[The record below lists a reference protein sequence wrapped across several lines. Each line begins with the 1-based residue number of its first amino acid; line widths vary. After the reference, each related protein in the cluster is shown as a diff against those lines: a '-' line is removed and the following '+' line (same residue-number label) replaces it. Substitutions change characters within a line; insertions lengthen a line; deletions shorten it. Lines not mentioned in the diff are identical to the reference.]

1 MQVLGNLQ
9 LVGGGSIRGLRVEQL
24 GADPLV
30 GDLLEARVW
39 YNTATKALKYFDGV
53 EVHTIAKGGNLT
65 DYVRHDGTV
74 AMTGA
79 LTLSSAD
86 QSEGAAETAVSK
98 GHVDTALAL
107 KQDNVTGAATSILS
121 QDLTASRAVVSD
133 SSGKVAVSNVTT
145 TELGYLSGVTSAVQE
160 QIDSKQA
167 NLGYVPVNKAGDS
180 MSGNLAMGDNRIIG
194 LAAPIGATDAAR
206 KIDLDNA
213 IANLNWQE
221 DVLAVQ
227 DTAVLDPGATPAEG
241 DRYIITQSGALNA
254 NFGTIAG
261 LGDGD
266 IVEYVGGAFVVAYD
280 VSAAADQAAGTLAT
294 DLSSGRFFRFNGTAW
309 SAFEGMEALVAGI
322 GLVRSGNVISVNLGA
337 GISELPSD
345 EVGIDVRANSGLFL
359 TIDGTTDTVDAAGQ
373 LAVRLGGNNSLS
385 FDVGG
390 GVQVASQGVQASM
403 LGEVAGNGIQ
413 GGQGVSLSVK
423 ASDSSITVDAS
434 GVKLNETHTDGIY
447 ARQDGAAF
455 SGAVTVQTPTA
466 AANPTTKAYVDGLLA
481 NSNNDLDALEA
492 RVTAGHFVYDSTA
505 SGTNTAAA
513 THTVNHGIG
522 TKYCQ
527 VTVVDEADEVIMP
540 DSISFVSATQ
550 LTVGFTV
557 AIKCRVIVTAVAP
570 AA

>member
-39 YNTATKALKYFDGV
+39 YNTATKALKYFDGT

-145 TELGYLSGVTSAVQE
+145 TELGYLSGVTSAIQA
-160 QIDSKQA
+160 QIDSKQSD
-167 NLGYVPVNKAGDS
+167 LGYVPVNKAGDS

-227 DTAVLDPGATPAEG
+227 TDNTLVPSQVEGA
-241 DRYIITQSGALNA
+241 RYIITNA
-254 NFGTIAG
+254 VETNVGFGSISG

-266 IVEYVGGAFVVAYD
+266 IVEYTGGAFVVAYD
-280 VSAAADQAAGTLAT
+280 VSVAGAQAAGTLAT
-294 DLSSGRFFRFNGTAW
+294 DLASGRFFRFNGTAW

-322 GLVRSGNVISVNLGA
+322 GLVRSGNVINVNLGA

-359 TIDGTTDTVDAAGQ
+359 TVDGTTATTDAAGQ
-373 LAVRLGGNNSLS
+373 LAVRLGGNNSVS

-390 GVQVASQGVQASM
+390 GIQVASQGVQASM

-423 ASDSSITVDAS
+423 TADSSITVDAS

-447 ARQDGAAF
+447 ARQDGATF
-455 SGAVTVQTPTA
+455 SGAVVVQTPTA
-466 AANPTTKAYVDGLLA
+466 AANPTTKAYVDGLLQ

>member
-39 YNTATKALKYFDGV
+39 YNTTTKALKYFDGT

-79 LTLSSAD
+79 LELSSAD
-86 QSEGAAETAVSK
+86 QSEGADTTAISK
-98 GHVDTALAL
+98 GHLDTALAL

-121 QDLTASRAVVSD
+121 SDLTASRAVVSD

-145 TELGYLSGVTSAVQE
+145 TELGYVSGVTSPVQE
-160 QIDSKQA
+160 QLDSKQGD
-167 NLGYVPVNKAGDS
+167 LGYVPVNKAGDS

-213 IANLNWQE
+213 IAKLNWQE

-227 DTAVLDPGATPAEG
+227 VDATLNPGTPAEG
-241 DRYIITQSGALNA
+241 DRYIITNAAALHA
-254 NFGTIAG
+254 GFGPITG
-261 LGDGD
+261 LGNGD
-266 IVEYVGGAFVVAYD
+266 IVQYVSGEFVVAYD
-280 VSAAADQAAGTLAT
+280 VSVAADQAAGTLAT
-294 DLSSGRFFRFNGTAW
+294 DLSSGRFFRYNGTTW

-322 GLVRSGNVISVNLGA
+322 GLVRSGNVINVNLGA
-337 GISELPSD
+337 GVAELPSD

-359 TIDGTTDTVDAAGQ
+359 TVDGSTATTDSAAQ

-390 GVQVASQGVQASM
+390 GVQVASQGVQATM

-423 ASDSSITVDAS
+423 AADSSITVDAS

-455 SGAVTVQTPTA
+455 SGAVTVQTPTTA
-466 AANPTTKAYVDGLLA
+466 SNPTTKAYVDGLLQ

-513 THTVNHGIG
+513 THTVNHNIG

>member
-24 GADPLV
+24 GTDPLV

-39 YNTATKALKYFDGV
+39 YNTATKALKYFDGT
-53 EVHTIAKGGNLT
+53 EVHTLAKGGNLT

-79 LTLSSAD
+79 LVLNSDD
-86 QSEGAAETAVSK
+86 QSAAADNVAVSK
-98 GHVDTALAL
+98 GHLDTELAL
-107 KQDNVTGAATSILS
+107 KQNNITGAATSILS
-121 QDLTASRAVVSD
+121 SDLTASRAVISD
-133 SSGKVAVSNVTT
+133 AAGKVAVSNVTT
-145 TELGYLSGVTSAVQE
+145 TELGYLSGVTSGVQA
-160 QIDSKQA
+160 QIDSKQN

-227 DTAVLDPGATPAEG
+227 VDATLVPSTVEGA
-241 DRYIITQSGALNA
+241 RYIITNSAALNA
-254 NFGTIAG
+254 GFGTIAG

-266 IVEYVGGAFVVAYD
+266 IVEYTGGEFVVAYD
-280 VSAAADQAAGTLAT
+280 VSVAAANAAGTLAT
-294 DLSSGRFFRFNGTAW
+294 DLATGRFVRFNGTAW

-322 GLVRSGNVISVNLGA
+322 GLARSGNVINVNLGA
-337 GISELPSD
+337 GVAELPTD
-345 EVGIDVRANSGLFL
+345 EIGIDVRANSGLFL
-359 TIDGTTDTVDAAGQ
+359 TVDGTTDTTDAAAQ
-373 LAVRLGGNNSLS
+373 LAIRLGGNNSIS

-390 GVQVASQGVQASM
+390 GIQVASQGVQASM

-423 ASDSSITVDAS
+423 AADASLVVDAS
-434 GVKLNETHTDGIY
+434 GVKLNETHTNGIY

-466 AANPTTKAYVDGLLA
+466 AANPTTKAYVDGLLQ

-492 RVTAGHFVYDSTA
+492 RVSAGHFVYDSTA

-513 THTVNHGIG
+513 THTVNHNIG

-527 VTVVDEADEVIMP
+527 VTVVDDADEVIMP

>member
-39 YNTATKALKYFDGV
+39 YNTATKALKYFDGT
-53 EVHTIAKGGNLT
+53 EVHTLAKGGNLT

-86 QSEGAAETAVSK
+86 QSEGADTTAISK
-98 GHVDTALAL
+98 GHLDTQLAL

-121 QDLTASRAVVSD
+121 SDLTASRAVVSD
-133 SSGKVAVSNVTT
+133 AAGKVAVSNVTT
-145 TELGYLSGVTSAVQE
+145 TELGYLSGVTSGVQA
-160 QIDSKQA
+160 QIDSKQD

-194 LAAPIGATDAAR
+194 LAAPIGATDAIR

-227 DTAVLDPGATPAEG
+227 VDATLVPSTVEGA
-241 DRYIITQSGALNA
+241 RYIITDSAALNA
-254 NFGTIAG
+254 GFGTIAG

-266 IVEYVGGAFVVAYD
+266 IVEYTGGEFVVAYD
-280 VSAAADQAAGTLAT
+280 VSVAADNAAGTLAT
-294 DLSSGRFFRFNGTAW
+294 DLDSGRFFRFNGTAW

-322 GLVRSGNVISVNLGA
+322 GLVRSGNVINVNLGA

-359 TIDGTTDTVDAAGQ
+359 TVDGTTDTTDAAAQ
-373 LAVRLGGNNSLS
+373 LAIRLGGNNSIS

-390 GVQVASQGVQASM
+390 GIQVASQGVQASM

-423 ASDSSITVDAS
+423 AADASIVVDAS

-466 AANPTTKAYVDGLLA
+466 ANNPTTKQYVDDLLT
-481 NSNNDLDALEA
+481 NSSNDLDALEA
-492 RVTAGHFVYDSTA
+492 RVSAGHFVYDSTA

-513 THTVNHGIG
+513 THTVNHNIG

-527 VTVVDEADEVIMP
+527 VTVVDDADEVIMP

>member
-39 YNTATKALKYFDGV
+39 YNTATKALKYFDGT

-74 AMTGA
+74 AMTGE
-79 LTLSSAD
+79 LVLSSDD
-86 QSEGAAETAVSK
+86 QSASADTVAVSK
-98 GHVDTALAL
+98 GHLDTQLAL
-107 KQDNVTGAATSILS
+107 KQDNITGAATSILS
-121 QDLTASRAVVSD
+121 ADLSANRVAVSD
-133 SSGKVAVSNVTT
+133 AAGKVAASNVTT
-145 TELGYLSGVTSAVQE
+145 TELGYVSGVTSPIQE
-160 QIDSKQA
+160 QLDSKQGD
-167 NLGYVPVNKAGDS
+167 LGYVPVNKAGDS

-227 DTAVLDPGATPAEG
+227 TDNTLDPGATPAEG
-241 DRYIITQSGALNA
+241 ARYIITDAANLNA
-254 NFGTIAG
+254 NFGTITG
-261 LGDGD
+261 VEDGD
-266 IVEYVGGAFVVAYD
+266 IVQYVSGEFVVAYD
-280 VSAAADQAAGTLAT
+280 VSVAAAQAAGTMAT
-294 DLSSGRFFRFNGTAW
+294 DLASGRFFRFNGTAW

-322 GLVRSGNVISVNLGA
+322 GLVRSGNVINVNLGA
-337 GISELPSD
+337 GIAELPSD

-359 TIDGTTDTVDAAGQ
+359 TIDGTTDTTDAGAQ

-403 LGEVAGNGIQ
+403 LGEVAGNGIE

-423 ASDSSITVDAS
+423 AADSSITVDAS

-466 AANPTTKAYVDGLLA
+466 ANNPTTKQYVDDLLT
-481 NSNNDLDALEA
+481 NSSNDLDALEA
-492 RVTAGHFVYDSTA
+492 RVSAGHFVYDSTA
-505 SGTNTAAA
+505 TGTNTAAA
-513 THTVNHGIG
+513 THTVNHNIG